1 MKTSATSTLTLES
14 VEQRLN
20 EALTNLQHLAADV
33 AKLRHAESPPE
44 PHNPQEELIAQL
56 YSEGVIVHPSPEMLA
71 IGAEWD
77 AVPEEEK
84 RALDETLRNLQ
95 LDPPVSEMIHRMRSG
110 WYPDESEWG
119 EPEE

>member
-1 MKTSATSTLTLES
+1 MRTTSTLTLES

-20 EALTNLQHLAADV
+20 EAVISLQHLVADV
-33 AKLRHAESPPE
+33 AKLRHAELPPE
-44 PHNPQEELIAQL
+44 ANNSQEELIAQL
-56 YSEGVIVHPSPEMLA
+56 LAEGVIVKPSPEMVA

-95 LDPPVSEMIHRMRSG
+95 LDLPVSEMIHKMRGG
-110 WYPDESEWG
+110 WYPDESKWG
-119 EPEE
+119 KPEE